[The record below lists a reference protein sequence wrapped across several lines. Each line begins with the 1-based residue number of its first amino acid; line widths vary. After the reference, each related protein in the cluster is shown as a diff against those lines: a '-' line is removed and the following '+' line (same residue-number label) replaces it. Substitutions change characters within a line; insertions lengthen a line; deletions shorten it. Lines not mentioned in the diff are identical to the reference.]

1 MLVRQ
6 HGIEPTIH
14 TLRYIYKDD
23 NTEALLL
30 VDAEKAFNVLN
41 QNAALH
47 NISILY
53 IALLCQSYSRIPMGE
68 HQISMSVERSWPWMK
83 ETRRE
88 TPGNEY
94 VRSGH
99 NATNT

>member
-1 MLVRQ
+1 MR
-6 HGIEPTIH
+6 H
-14 TLRYIYKDD
+14 IYKDE

-30 VDAEKAFNVLN
+30 VDAEKALNVLN

-47 NISILY
+47 KSSILY

-68 HQISMSVERSWPWMK
+68 HQISRSVERSWPWMK
-83 ETRRE
+83 ATRRE